1 MVNKASRGK
10 VAAAVGGNPNG
21 TPGDKPQQADV
32 INVGLI
38 IITATVFNLW

>member
-1 MVNKASRGK
+1 MLNKACRGT
-10 VAAAVGGNPNG
+10 VAAEVGGTRNG